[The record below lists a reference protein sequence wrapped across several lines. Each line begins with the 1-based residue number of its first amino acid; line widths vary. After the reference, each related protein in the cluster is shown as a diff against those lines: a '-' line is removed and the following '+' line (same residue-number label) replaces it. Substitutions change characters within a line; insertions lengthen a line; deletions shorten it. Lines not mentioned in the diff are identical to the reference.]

1 MRRQETPRAARS
13 VGVRSWVAPVLAQ
26 RGTIFS
32 VNAAYPL
39 FFPRPVSS
47 SLVIARYS
55 RPTLSQQAW
64 FTLLVGIGRN
74 VGGCRRVH
82 VVLVKISPS
91 GVITAGSLMN
101 SLSKETDDI
110 GLRAPVAESIA
121 NTVRTPEYPD
131 T

>member
-74 VGGCRRVH
+74 VGGSSSGTRRPG
-82 VVLVKISPS
+82 K
-91 GVITAGSLMN
+91 
-101 SLSKETDDI
+101 DI
-110 GLRAPVAESIA
+110 AVGRDHRRIFDEFVAQGDRRHRAKGARRGIDC
-121 NTVRTPEYPD
+121 EYRQD